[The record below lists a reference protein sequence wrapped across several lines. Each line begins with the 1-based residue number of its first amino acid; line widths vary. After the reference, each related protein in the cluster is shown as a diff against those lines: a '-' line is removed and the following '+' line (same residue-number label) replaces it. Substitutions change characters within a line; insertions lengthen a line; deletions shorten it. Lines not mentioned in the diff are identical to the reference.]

1 MTDVSTVDPAPA
13 GDLRI
18 SEVSAEDLEARLD
31 EYTDLLHVCVLDGAS
46 VNFILPYSREEAES
60 FWRKK
65 VLGPLKAGGLVV
77 FAAEMDG
84 RIVGSVQLDSDTPP
98 NQAHRVEARKLLVHP
113 AHRRQGHARAL
124 MAVLEKRAQ
133 AMGRTL
139 ITLDTRTG
147 DKAEPLYL
155 SLGYIVAGRIP
166 NFCRDTIVDRLD
178 PTTIMYKQ
186 L

>member
-1 MTDVSTVDPAPA
+1 MSDLSTEVPVPAA
-13 GDLRI
+13 AI
-18 SEVSAEDLEARLD
+18 CITEVSAADLEARLD
-31 EYTDLLHVCVLDGAS
+31 EYTDLLHACVLDGAS
-46 VNFILPYSREEAES
+46 VNFILPYSRGEAES

-65 VLGPLKAGGLVV
+65 VLGPMTAGGLVV
-77 FAAEMDG
+77 FAAEVDG
-84 RIVGSVQLDSDTPP
+84 RVVGSVQLDSDTPP

-113 AHRRQGHARAL
+113 AHRRRGHARAL
-124 MAVLEKRAQ
+124 MAVLERRAQ

-155 SLGYIVAGRIP
+155 SLGYVVAGRIP
-166 NFCRDTIVDRLD
+166 NFCRDTIVDQMH